1 MFKKEK
7 WHQGTFTFVVAALL
21 LCSSFAEAQRR
32 GGRGASGDVK
42 FNIGLALTTAD
53 QTDLNK
59 AMDTAN
65 TNLGGTAKN
74 FGSAYEF
81 FGSYIYRFD
90 RSMYS
95 FVFRPSYMMQNSGDY
110 KLSGFTAFPMLR
122 LTPLENSFIK
132 FFMQGG
138 VGYGSLSGEWKNS
151 ADNFQFKGSAFGAT
165 AGIGVDFCVFESS
178 CITIEGNARYLPIE
192 RNVVSS
198 SSACTTTNGFD
209 QCDGGQ
215 ELEAGSSDVKT
226 TMSGIQGAI
235 AWTFGF

>member
-1 MFKKEK
+1 MFKTNI
-7 WHQGTFTFVVAALL
+7 WHRGSLSFVVAALI

-65 TNLGGTAKN
+65 TNLSGTAKN
-74 FGSAYEF
+74 FGSAYEL

-110 KLSGFTAFPMLR
+110 KLTGFTAFPMLR

-151 ADNFQFKGSAFGAT
+151 ADNFQFKGSAFGAS
-165 AGIGVDFCVFESS
+165 AGIGVDFCIFESS

-192 RNVVSS
+192 RSTI
-198 SSACTTTNGFD
+198 SSASTCTTTNGFS
-209 QCDGGQ
+209 QCGNGQ
-215 ELEAGSSDVKT
+215 ELERNGSDVKT
-226 TMSGIQGAI
+226 TMSGIQGII